1 MRGRR
6 QEGPPPITVAADAA
20 ANRFP
25 DAQCLV
31 CGGPAR
37 AFSSREVPE
46 LVRWFRGDIGEQDL
60 AAAVWRTHPGV
71 EGCFVAP
78 ASGYSVCATKGVVR

>member
-1 MRGRR
+1 MTRR
-6 QEGPPPITVAADAA
+6 REERPPLTFVADQA
-20 ANRFP
+20 ANVFP
-25 DAQCLV
+25 TSMCLV
-31 CGGPAR
+31 CGRDAR

-46 LVRWFRGDIGEQDL
+46 LIAWFKGDIGEQDL
-60 AAAVWRTHPGV
+60 AAAVWRAHPGV